1 MPSARTLLYLGFAK
15 DEEGEGE
22 TEKDYELSLDNWN
35 SPVSEIDCSSFTL
48 HLDILWVHCHFLFL
62 SGSWALAVILNLA
75 FFFFFLCLTPWKFYP
90 ILYPLC
96 VVYCFCTALTTQ
108 LSHCGLALW
117 CGQYLQIETGM
128 GVCLGGKV
136 FFMSSWSLVSL
147 PLKIFVSFLW
157 ENTVRIIG
165 KMDEGEVLRRK

>member
-75 FFFFFLCLTPWKFYP
+75 FFFF
-90 ILYPLC
+90 
-96 VVYCFCTALTTQ
+96 
-108 LSHCGLALW
+108 
-117 CGQYLQIETGM
+117 
-128 GVCLGGKV
+128 
-136 FFMSSWSLVSL
+136 L
-147 PLKIFVSFLW
+147 PLPYTLKVLPHPVSFVCGVLLLYCIDNTAISLW
-157 ENTVRIIG
+157 VGFMMWPVSPNRNRDGSLFGGESVFHELLVTCFFASEDFCIISLGKYCQDHRENGWRG
-165 KMDEGEVLRRK
+165 SA